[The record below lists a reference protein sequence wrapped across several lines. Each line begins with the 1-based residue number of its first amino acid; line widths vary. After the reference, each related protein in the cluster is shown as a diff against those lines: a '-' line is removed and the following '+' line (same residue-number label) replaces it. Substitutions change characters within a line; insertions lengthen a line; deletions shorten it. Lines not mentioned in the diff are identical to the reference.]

1 MFKFVV
7 AVITVVVLLLAE
19 PAIAQTKR
27 ASYGPVV
34 KAYLTGLGE
43 EVTELEF
50 QFRHQEIT
58 RAIYER
64 TKQRLA
70 VRRKY
75 VEGFAAK
82 TSEDRVPDLQV
93 LADDELGMLKL
104 GFDPNLDNIEL
115 GAELGGRWR
124 VVSIERIR
132 DRFFVL
138 EKLLPTEISRLV
150 PERKLGPDINIQD
163 VIETIVVR
171 EEDFDA
177 PQPAAS
183 VPPPA
188 AETPAPTEAKP
199 VPPVET
205 GNAVLPNSALRNPQL
220 LHIYLPEYT
229 SKAREKKIEGDL
241 IVRATLQ
248 RDGKIKKVKIEQG
261 LGQGLDERAVEA
273 VKRLAFLPAELNGQ
287 TVDADLQIIFNFK
300 LTKVTLYVAQAEL
313 LKGDGR

>member
-1 MFKFVV
+1 MFKFVIAVIAV
-7 AVITVVVLLLAE
+7 AVLPLAE

-27 ASYGPVV
+27 VNYGPVV
-34 KAYLTGLGE
+34 KAYLTGLDE

-64 TKQRLA
+64 TKQRLS
-70 VRRKY
+70 VRRQY
-75 VEGFAAK
+75 VERIAAK
-82 TSEDRVPDLQV
+82 TAEDRVPELQV
-93 LADDELGMLKL
+93 LADDELGILKL

-138 EKLLPTEISRLV
+138 EKLLPTEISRIA
-150 PERKLGPDINIQD
+150 PERKLGPDINILD
-163 VIETIVVR
+163 VIETLTIRVESYDRPPQSASPAPAVATV
-171 EEDFDA
+171 EPTIAAPVEPSNTVT
-177 PQPAAS
+177 PQP
-183 VPPPA
+183 
-188 AETPAPTEAKP
+188 TT
-199 VPPVET
+199 
-205 GNAVLPNSALRNPQL
+205 RNPQL

-229 SKAREKKIEGDL
+229 PKAREKKIEGDL
-241 IVRATLQ
+241 VISAMLQ
-248 RDGKIKKVKIEQG
+248 RDGKIKKVKVEQG

-287 TVDADLQIIFNFK
+287 TVDANLQIVFTFK
-300 LTKVTLYVAQAEL
+300 LAKVTLYISQAEL